1 MNNKNVAP
9 IVLFTYDRYTHL
21 TLTINSLK
29 ENRLAKFSKLFIFS
43 DGPKSNREF
52 EKIKKIRSYL
62 KEISGFKKIIIIER
76 KKNYGLS
83 KNIIDGVS
91 FVLKKFKKII
101 VVEDDLIVNKFFL
114 DYMNSGLN
122 IYKRDKNVASIHGYI
137 YPIKDLK
144 KKIKNNTFFL
154 KGADCW
160 GWATWSRAWNTF
172 EKDGKKLSS
181 KLIKENKIKE
191 FNFNDYYN
199 YYQMLK
205 DQIDKKNDSW
215 AIRWYASCFLKKM
228 YTLYPSETFVQNI
241 GIDRYGQNTKIDLLG
256 LSSKKIEISDYKIK
270 KNEIKESQN
279 ARELVENFYKSKKIF
294 RIKAILK
301 KFLNV

>member
-29 ENRLAKFSKLFIFS
+29 KNRLAKFSQLFIFS

-52 EKIKKIRSYL
+52 EKIKKIRLYL

-101 VVEDDLIVNKFFL
+101 VVEDDLLVNKFFL

-137 YPIKDLK
+137 YPIKDIK

-228 YTLYPSETFVQNI
+228 YTLYPSKSFVQNI

-256 LSSKKIEISDYKIK
+256 LTSKKIKISDYKIK

>member
-1 MNNKNVAP
+1 
-9 IVLFTYDRYTHL
+9 
-21 TLTINSLK
+21 
-29 ENRLAKFSKLFIFS
+29 
-43 DGPKSNREF
+43 
-52 EKIKKIRSYL
+52 
-62 KEISGFKKIIIIER
+62 
-76 KKNYGLS
+76 
-83 KNIIDGVS
+83 
-91 FVLKKFKKII
+91 
-101 VVEDDLIVNKFFL
+101 
-114 DYMNSGLN
+114 MNSGLN

-137 YPIKDLK
+137 YPIKDIK

-228 YTLYPSETFVQNI
+228 YTLYPSKSFVQNI

-256 LSSKKIEISDYKIK
+256 LTSKKIKISDYKIK